1 MPCYVPYVVST
12 KPDVTDAFSLARQWF
27 LAGRRIDMQE
37 LAAELKVGRATLF
50 RWVGNREQLLGEVI
64 WSITERTFD
73 RHNRAVDGSGG
84 ARIAEVVGTYV
95 RTVNNDEPF
104 REFLRREPERA
115 LRLLTTKASLVQ
127 RRTIA
132 AVESMLI
139 EEIDRGTLD
148 PPLPVHDLAY
158 LIVRIAESFI
168 YTDIISGEEPD
179 ADKARE
185 AVAALLR

>member
-1 MPCYVPYVVST
+1 MVST
-12 KPDVTDAFSLARQWF
+12 KPDVTDAFQLARQWF

-73 RHNRAVDGSGG
+73 RHNRAVGGSGG

-95 RTVNNDEPF
+95 RTVNNDGPF
-104 REFLRREPERA
+104 RAFLRREPERA

-132 AVESMLI
+132 AVESMLT
-139 EEIDRGTLD
+139 EEIDRGALE

>member
-1 MPCYVPYVVST
+1 MVST
-12 KPDVTDAFSLARQWF
+12 KPDVTDAFTLARQWF
-27 LAGRRIDMQE
+27 LDGRRIDMQE

-64 WSITERTFD
+64 WSITERAFD
-73 RHNRAVDGSGG
+73 RHNRAIGGSGG
-84 ARIAEVVGTYV
+84 ARVAEVVGTYV
-95 RTVNNDEPF
+95 RTVNSDQPF
-104 REFLRREPERA
+104 RAFLRREPERA

-132 AVESMLI
+132 AVEAMLT
-139 EEIDRGTLD
+139 EEIGNGTLE

-179 ADKARE
+179 ADKAQE